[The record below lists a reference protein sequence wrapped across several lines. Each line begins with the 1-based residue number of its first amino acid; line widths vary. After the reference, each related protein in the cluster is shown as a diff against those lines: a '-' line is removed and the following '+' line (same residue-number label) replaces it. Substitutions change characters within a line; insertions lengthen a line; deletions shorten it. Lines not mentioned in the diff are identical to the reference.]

1 MNRKLISLLIIVII
15 IVTAVLSF
23 NCETG
28 VEDSPTP
35 GIIRVKLQAD
45 LSDTVLVERSDTFAV
60 NLKYPAIFM
69 IKIFQ
74 GRVFQKQ
81 SFAVLYRTK
90 TSYRQEDALYN
101 ILELDST
108 GKYKEYIIFESSVPP
123 GNYDRLEFGVT
134 ASKDDKLKIVA
145 LSGKMFENSV
155 ELPPGEKLLVEFP
168 QDFNIS
174 ENHVTQINVQLSPF
188 KSIKRYR
195 DVYHFYRQM
204 KITGV
209 YYF

>member
-69 IKIFQ
+69 IKSSKDGFSKS
-74 GRVFQKQ
+74 RVLRYFTGQ
-81 SFAVLYRTK
+81 
-90 TSYRQEDALYN
+90 RQV
-101 ILELDST
+101 IVRKMRS
-108 GKYKEYIIFESSVPP
+108 IIF
-123 GNYDRLEFGVT
+123 
-134 ASKDDKLKIVA
+134 
-145 LSGKMFENSV
+145 
-155 ELPPGEKLLVEFP
+155 
-168 QDFNIS
+168 
-174 ENHVTQINVQLSPF
+174 
-188 KSIKRYR
+188 
-195 DVYHFYRQM
+195 
-204 KITGV
+204 
-209 YYF
+209 